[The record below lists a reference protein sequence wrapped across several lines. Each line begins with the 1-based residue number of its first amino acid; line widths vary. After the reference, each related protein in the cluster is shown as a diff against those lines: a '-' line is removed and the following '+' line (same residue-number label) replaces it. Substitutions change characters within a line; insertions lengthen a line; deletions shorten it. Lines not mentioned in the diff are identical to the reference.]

1 MVSTPAASAPG
12 SQTATLSPAQAA
24 SWHCGLFKVWFI
36 LPNLPQQPTPWPSSH
51 LPVSHRHHHHY
62 KYLTLLPSSAQP
74 PHISSFSTHYHDHD
88 HCGSLLRVALRKWR
102 DIIMSVCANS
112 HATKL
117 SRWCNDRTG
126 LPAGNRRSVQFAS
139 HSSGWSGSEVQKLDT
154 LGPATKC
161 TRTHPPLMKHLVIKY
176 VLLCIIKGIKML

>member
-1 MVSTPAASAPG
+1 MVHSTKPSP
-12 SQTATLSPAQAA
+12 TAYA
-24 SWHCGLFKVWFI
+24 
-36 LPNLPQQPTPWPSSH
+36 
-51 LPVSHRHHHHY
+51 
-62 KYLTLLPSSAQP
+62 LTLLPSSCFSSPSPSLQVSHSPSILRPTSSHP
-74 PHISSFSTHYHDHD
+74 PPSPHHYHDHD

-139 HSSGWSGSEVQKLDT
+139 PSSGWSGSEVQKLDT

-161 TRTHPPLMKHLVIKY
+161 TRTHRPLMKHLVIKY